1 MGLGSGGSKKKKKNA
16 TSALPTAAG
25 LPPTSG
31 LPNTGLG
38 ATTAAPANPTGLPG
52 YSLTQAT
59 GKKGKK
65 GRTTLTTP
73 TGTITLGKDASQTA
87 ALADYQGA
95 LNQKAIDTQTEAN
108 RANQVNPWG
117 EVKWTQD
124 PTTKEWTQ
132 TTTLTPAEQAALES
146 QQRVKQGLS
155 GTAENMLGVVG
166 GKYGQEMDWSGFTPR
181 GEVATAPGMENFRQ
195 TGEGPDFQQAAGGPS
210 WQELADLGGGGV
222 AGTATAGQT
231 TAERAKEYELQ
242 KQLDMSGLSPL
253 AQADPE
259 TRKRVEDALYE
270 QMKSRLDPQ
279 WQQRET
285 QMLDRLYAMGARE
298 GDPLFGSQFGDLGR
312 ERNDAYNQAMWQSI
326 TGGGE
331 EMQRLFDMQ
340 MGNRQQTWQEALG
353 QGQFTNE
360 ALMNQ
365 FQQGAFNTGQANQ
378 VGMANAAN
386 TTQAGIA
393 NAGNQTQASL
403 ANAANRLKGAELG
416 LTYGLESA
424 DLNNRYAQQGWE
436 NQRMGAQDW
445 NDLVQQAYGNQ
456 RTQTG
461 DINAQRAAQ
470 IEEALMQRNQPLNE
484 LTALLSG
491 QQVNAPQFGG
501 YSQAGSA
508 EAADI
513 YGGVMDQRAQNA
525 AEKNA
530 RNQMYAG
537 LASGAMGM
545 FSFSDRRLKSNIVRI
560 GTTPGG
566 YGWYEYDIFGRRE
579 QGVMADEVPAEWTAL
594 HPSGYMM
601 VDYARVQ

>member
-1 MGLGSGGSKKKKKNA
+1 LTPTSKK
-16 TSALPTAAG
+16 
-25 LPPTSG
+25 
-31 LPNTGLG
+31 
-38 ATTAAPANPTGLPG
+38 
-52 YSLTQAT
+52 
-59 GKKGKK
+59 
-65 GRTTLTTP
+65 RTTLTTP
-73 TGTITLGKDASQTA
+73 TGSITLGKKSSELA
-87 ALADYQGA
+87 ALADYQSA
-95 LNQKAIDTQTEAN
+95 LSQKNVDTQTEAN
-108 RANQVNPWG
+108 RADQVNPWG
-117 EVKWTQD
+117 TVSWAQD
-124 PTTKEWTQ
+124 PTSGKWTQ
-132 TTTLTPAEQAALES
+132 TTTLTPEQQAALDS
-146 QQRVKQGLS
+146 QQRVQQGLS
-155 GTAENMLGVVG
+155 GTAEGMLGVVG
-166 GKYGQEMDWSGFTPR
+166 DKYANEMDWSGFTPM
-181 GEVATAPGMENFRQ
+181 GGIPTAPGMEDFRQ
-195 TGEGPDFQQAAGGPS
+195 TGEGPQFQQVAGGPS
-210 WQELADLGGGGV
+210 WQELAGLGGGAA
-222 AGTATAGQT
+222 AGSASAGST

-242 KQLDMSGLSPL
+242 KALDMSGLSPL

-279 WQQRET
+279 WQQREQQT
-285 QMLDRLYAMGARE
+285 LDRLYAMGARE
-298 GDPLFGSQFGDLGR
+298 GDPLFGNQFGDLGR

-365 FQQGAFNTGQANQ
+365 YQQGLGNAQMGNQ

-386 TTQAGIA
+386 ATQASIA

-403 ANAANRLKGAELG
+403 ANASNRLRGAEIG
-416 LTYGLESA
+416 LDYGLRST
-424 DLNNRYAQQGWE
+424 DLNNQYAQQGWE
-436 NQRMGAQDW
+436 NARMGAQDW
-445 NDLVQQAYGNQ
+445 NDLVQQAYGNE

-461 DINAQRAAQ
+461 DINAQRQRQ

-491 QQVNAPQFGG
+491 QQVGAPQFGSYG
-501 YSQAGSA
+501 QAGLG
-508 EAADI
+508 ETADI
-513 YGGVMDQRAQNA
+513 YGAVMDQRAQNA

-537 LASGAMGM
+537 AASGAMGM
-545 FSFSDRRLKSNIVRI
+545 FSFSDRRLKSNVVRI